1 MPKIKRRDEE
11 ALLAKAAAVFAER
24 QKVFTGQGLTR
35 RELRKLEGM
44 GIVEKRL
51 MNTGT
56 GSMLLVW
63 GMVRSPTV
71 EPADKVHASID
82 RPWPEKI
89 KQGIM
94 YRLNRK
100 VSKNKYA
107 EGVK

>member
-1 MPKIKRRDEE
+1 MSKIKRRDEE
-11 ALLAKAAAVFAER
+11 ALLAKATAVFAER
-24 QKVFTGQGLTR
+24 QKIFTGQGLTR

-51 MNTGT
+51 MNTGS

-63 GMVRSPTV
+63 GMTRSPTI

-82 RPWPEKI
+82 RPWPEKL

-94 YRLNRK
+94 YRLKREA
-100 VSKNKYA
+100 SDNKYA
-107 EGVK
+107 